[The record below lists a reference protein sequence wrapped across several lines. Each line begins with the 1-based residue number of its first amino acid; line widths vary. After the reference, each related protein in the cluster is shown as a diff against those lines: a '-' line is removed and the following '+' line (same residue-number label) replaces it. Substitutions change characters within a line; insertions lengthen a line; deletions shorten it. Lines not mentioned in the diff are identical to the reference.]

1 MSEDLIKKSDA
12 IGAITN
18 HCENECYYRVDN
30 WCPQCQRE
38 EFEEA
43 IKAVPSAD
51 RPQGDYNRGY
61 CDAVQGIA
69 DEMVKQGKYIADDR
83 PQEWIPC
90 SERLPDRYKR
100 VLTTSKKGMV
110 RENFINAGGWSYD
123 TYSVVAWMPLPKP
136 WKGTDDDG

>member
-38 EFEEA
+38 EFEKA
-43 IKAVPSAD
+43 INAIPSA
-51 RPQGDYNRGY
+51 
-61 CDAVQGIA
+61 
-69 DEMVKQGKYIADDR
+69 DR

-90 SERLPDRYKR
+90 SERLP
-100 VLTTSKKGMV
+100 KKNDYYLIQITNRDGSGLHMMV
-110 RENFINAGGWSYD
+110 AWYQNDHFFTDGIA
-123 TYSVVAWMPLPKP
+123 VAWMPLPKP